1 MKNNIRSPALKDFWV
16 SLKEV
21 GTIMSLFEV
30 NETAIKKKPVNESLS
45 RAALLL
51 LCSHVE
57 NFFESLIIDILA
69 FHEFN
74 QTSIGKL
81 PERLRVTQ
89 ILRST
94 DLLDKPYP
102 GDKWKLMDKIRGSKF
117 INDHEKCASG
127 DFDSELCIKGFASP
141 GSKEIE
147 NLFRGVGIENIWSS
161 DAQGSNAMQLRSS
174 IDAFVNRRNGIA
186 HGSSSD
192 KPTPSDITG
201 FVKDVCKLVKH
212 FNKIVAE
219 YLIDEFNPSSLWGVV
234 C

>member
-30 NETAIKKKPVNESLS
+30 NETAVKKKPINESLS

-94 DLLDKPYP
+94 DLLDKPYS
-102 GDKWKLMDKIRGSKF
+102 GDKWKLIDKIRGSKF
-117 INDHEKCASG
+117 MNDHEKCTSG
-127 DFDSELCIKGFASP
+127 DFDSELCVKGFASP
-141 GSKEIE
+141 SSKEVE
-147 NLFRGVGIENIWSS
+147 NLFRSVGIENIW
-161 DAQGSNAMQLRSS
+161 GSNAMKLKNS
-174 IDAFVNRRNGIA
+174 INAFVARRNGIA

-192 KPTPSDITG
+192 KPTPSDIKG
-201 FVKDVCKLVKH
+201 FVKDICKLVKH
-212 FNKIVAE
+212 FNEIVAK
-219 YLIDEFNPSSLWGVV
+219 YLIGEFSPSHLWGIP

>member
-16 SLKEV
+16 NLKEV

-45 RAALLL
+45 RAALVL
-51 LCSHVE
+51 LCSHFE
-57 NFFESLIIDILA
+57 NFFESLIIDILT
-69 FHEFN
+69 FHESN
-74 QTSIGKL
+74 QTSISQL

-89 ILRST
+89 ILKSP
-94 DLLDKPYP
+94 DLLDKPYS
-102 GDKWKLMDKIRGSKF
+102 GDKWKLMDKIRASKF
-117 INDHEKCASG
+117 IHDNRKCTSG
-127 DFDSELCIKGFASP
+127 DFDSEICVKGFASP

-147 NLFRGVGIENIWSS
+147 NLFRGVGIENVWR
-161 DAQGSNAMQLRSS
+161 SNAMQLKNS
-174 IDAFVNRRNGIA
+174 INAFVARRNGIA

-192 KPTPSDITG
+192 KPTPSDIKG
-201 FVKDVCKLVKH
+201 FVNDICKLVRH

-219 YLIDEFNPSSLWGVV
+219 YLIREFNPSHLWGIS

>member
-16 SLKEV
+16 NLKEV

-45 RAALLL
+45 RAALVL

-57 NFFESLIIDILA
+57 NFFESLIIDILT
-69 FHEFN
+69 FHESN
-74 QTSIGKL
+74 QTSISQL

-89 ILRST
+89 ILKSP
-94 DLLDKPYP
+94 DLLDKPYS
-102 GDKWKLMDKIRGSKF
+102 GDKWKLMDKIRASKF
-117 INDHEKCASG
+117 IHDNRKCTSG
-127 DFDSELCIKGFASP
+127 DFDSEICVKGFASP

-147 NLFRGVGIENIWSS
+147 NLFRGVGIENVW
-161 DAQGSNAMQLRSS
+161 GFNAMQLKNS
-174 IDAFVNRRNGIA
+174 INAFVARRNGIA

-192 KPTPSDITG
+192 KPTPSDIKG
-201 FVKDVCKLVKH
+201 FVNDICKLVRH

-219 YLIDEFNPSSLWGVV
+219 YLIREFNPSHLWGIS

>member
-16 SLKEV
+16 SLREV

-30 NETAIKKKPVNESLS
+30 NETAVKKKPINESLS
-45 RAALLL
+45 RAALVL

-57 NFFESLIIDILA
+57 NFFESLIIDILT

-74 QTSIGKL
+74 QTSISQL

-89 ILRST
+89 ILKSP
-94 DLLDKPYP
+94 DLLDKPYS
-102 GDKWKLMDKIRGSKF
+102 GNKWKLIDKIRGSKF
-117 INDHEKCASG
+117 MNDHEKCTSG

-147 NLFRGVGIENIWSS
+147 NLFKGVGIEDVWISGT
-161 DAQGSNAMQLRSS
+161 QGSSAMQLKNS
-174 IDAFVNRRNGIA
+174 INAFVARRNGIA

-192 KPTPSDITG
+192 KPTPSDIKG
-201 FVKDVCKLVKH
+201 FVKDICKLVRH
-212 FNKIVAE
+212 FNKIAAE
-219 YLIDEFNPSSLWGVV
+219 YLIHEFSPSSLWGVV